1 MTGIDLTT
9 LLNDGRKKQTL
20 KTEGKVAEKARKRSF
35 KRNWG
40 KGHPLIHTYD
50 FFILIYHFS
59 PSELCIYN
67 SHSLFKILKSKTVN
81 SFIHFLHF
89 LWRTWGIVPS
99 AEKHF
104 RRMLNWEGWIHY
116 KFAQFW
122 CSVCFIDSTRQI
134 WVLFS
139 ETHGVSSLP
148 FCVSHRLA
156 PPPLRSNWLKPCCG
170 RRAALW
176 QVCLLSAGFNCF
188 LVACVILVVVLL
200 LLELLI
206 DTKLLQCEWKMRG
219 KCGWDFFLNWIH
231 PHLHKMNHQWKSLWR
246 KCEFKQSLSK
256 LQW

>member
-1 MTGIDLTT
+1 MFRVFYWFDL
-9 LLNDGRKKQTL
+9 
-20 KTEGKVAEKARKRSF
+20 E
-35 KRNWG
+35 
-40 KGHPLIHTYD
+40 
-50 FFILIYHFS
+50 
-59 PSELCIYN
+59 
-67 SHSLFKILKSKTVN
+67 
-81 SFIHFLHF
+81 
-89 LWRTWGIVPS
+89 
-99 AEKHF
+99 
-104 RRMLNWEGWIHY
+104 
-116 KFAQFW
+116 
-122 CSVCFIDSTRQI
+122 CSRQI

-206 DTKLLQCEWKMRG
+206 DTKLLQCEWKMRE

-246 KCEFKQSLSK
+246 KCEFSNPCQNYNDNIYLLVFLKSYNILFYK
-256 LQW
+256 

>member
-1 MTGIDLTT
+1 MFRVFYWFDL
-9 LLNDGRKKQTL
+9 
-20 KTEGKVAEKARKRSF
+20 E
-35 KRNWG
+35 
-40 KGHPLIHTYD
+40 
-50 FFILIYHFS
+50 
-59 PSELCIYN
+59 
-67 SHSLFKILKSKTVN
+67 
-81 SFIHFLHF
+81 
-89 LWRTWGIVPS
+89 
-99 AEKHF
+99 
-104 RRMLNWEGWIHY
+104 
-116 KFAQFW
+116 
-122 CSVCFIDSTRQI
+122 CSRQI

-219 KCGWDFFLNWIH
+219 KCGWDFFFLKTGYTLICIKWIINE
-231 PHLHKMNHQWKSLWR
+231 NHCDVNVNLSNPCQNYNDNIYLLVFFKSYNILFY
-246 KCEFKQSLSK
+246 K
-256 LQW
+256 

>member
-89 LWRTWGIVPS
+89 LWHTWGIVPS

-122 CSVCFIDSTRQI
+122 CSVCFIDSTLSVPVR
-134 WVLFS
+134 S
-139 ETHGVSSLP
+139 E
-148 FCVSHRLA
+148 FCSARLTACLLCLSVSHTALL
-156 PPPLRSNWLKPCCG
+156 PLHSGQTGWSHAVDEGQRCG
-170 RRAALW
+170 RS
-176 QVCLLSAGFNCF
+176 VCCRQASTA
-188 LVACVILVVVLL
+188 
-200 LLELLI
+200 
-206 DTKLLQCEWKMRG
+206 
-219 KCGWDFFLNWIH
+219 
-231 PHLHKMNHQWKSLWR
+231 S
-246 KCEFKQSLSK
+246 
-256 LQW
+256 